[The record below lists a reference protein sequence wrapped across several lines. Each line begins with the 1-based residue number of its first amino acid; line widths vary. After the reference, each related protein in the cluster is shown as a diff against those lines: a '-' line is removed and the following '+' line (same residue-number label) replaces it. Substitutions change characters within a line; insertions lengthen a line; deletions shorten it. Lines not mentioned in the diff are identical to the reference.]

1 MYQNIFASKKD
12 NLIYL
17 WDDKKGLVT
26 FKNKPYAYKKSP
38 NGMYRSMYGDKLE
51 KVNRYR
57 FEDEGLFESDVPIET
72 RNLIDLYEDD
82 DEPSTGHCVMNFD
95 IEVSMEDDLPDTEK
109 ANNPVTAIAWHDSC
123 SNNYVVLIL
132 DKEDKI
138 TDYSND
144 EVSVYS
150 FDNERAM
157 LDRFLDF
164 YQEISPTIL
173 TGWNIDGFDV
183 PYLYRRLAR
192 VLGQEEANRLSPIG
206 HAYFHPFKKRM
217 VIAGVS
223 CLDYLTLYK
232 NFTYSVEPSYRL
244 DVIGRK
250 EVGIGKIEYEGNLD
264 DLFSSD
270 IEKFIEYNLNDVKI
284 VVEIDKKMELIEL
297 TRSICHVGHVPYEDI
312 LFSSR
317 YLEGALLT
325 YLRRHNLVAPNKDPN
340 GRERFN
346 EIKGDESKKFSGAY
360 VAAPT
365 PGKYKWVF
373 DLDLTSLYPSI
384 IMSTNISPETKVG
397 VVDNWSPEKFCDGE
411 QTEVGFRGET
421 YSADEFK
428 TFLKENNLA
437 ISSNG
442 VMYTKEKVGLIPAIL
457 DQWFNQ
463 RVEFKDKMKEYGNA
477 GDDAKYV
484 FYKRRQHVQK
494 ILLNSLYGVLGL
506 PIFRFYDVDNAEAV
520 TTTGVS
526 VIKFSR
532 KIANHYY
539 NKTLDDTEDHCIYID
554 TDSVFFSA
562 LPIVEKTMPN
572 VDVNND
578 DEMATAILEV
588 ADSVQTFIN
597 KSYDVMAK
605 RFFNIEE
612 HRYDIKQEVISK
624 ASIWLAKKRYAQW
637 IINNNGVTCDELE
650 VKGLDVVRS
659 SFPTRFRAFMT
670 EILKDIL
677 KDTPKQEIDDKIVA
691 LKKQV
696 KNESVDDIAK
706 TSAVKNITKYMR
718 MMDTGAV
725 VGECAKS
732 TPAHVK
738 ASIIHNQFI
747 NKFKIQA
754 EPIRNGEKVKWIYL
768 KNNEL
773 GLDALAFR
781 GYEDPPQL
789 MEFIE
794 KYADKDK
801 LFERELEGKLRDFYD
816 ALSWDFASENLA
828 NAQKFFAF

>member
-1 MYQNIFASKKD
+1 MV
-12 NLIYL
+12 YL

-26 FKNKPYAYKKSP
+26 FKNTPYAYKKSP
-38 NGMYRSMYGDKLE
+38 SGMYRSMYGDKLE
-51 KVNRYR
+51 KVTRYQY
-57 FEDEGLFESDVPIET
+57 EDTGLFESDVPAET
-72 RNLIDLYEDD
+72 RNLIDLYQDD

-95 IEVSMEDDLPDTEK
+95 IEVSMEGDLPDTEK

-150 FDNERAM
+150 FDNERCL

-164 YQEISPTIL
+164 YQEISPSIL

-206 HAYFHPFKKRM
+206 HAYYHPFKKRI

-223 CLDYLTLYK
+223 CLDYLALYK

-244 DVIGRK
+244 DSIGRK

-264 DLFSSD
+264 DLFAKD

-325 YLRRHNLVAPNKDPN
+325 YLRRNNLVAPNKDPN
-340 GRERFN
+340 GRDKFN
-346 EIKGDESKKFSGAY
+346 EIKNDGSKKFSGAY
-360 VAAPT
+360 VAAPV

-397 VVDNWSPEKFCDGE
+397 VVDKWSPEDFCDGK
-411 QTEVGFRGET
+411 QTEVGFRGDT
-421 YSADEFK
+421 YNPEEFK
-428 TFLKENNLA
+428 TFLTENNLS

-442 VMYTKEKVGLIPAIL
+442 VMYTKDKVGLIPAIL
-457 DQWFNQ
+457 EQWFNQ
-463 RVEFKDKMKEYGNA
+463 RVEFKDKMKKYGNE
-477 GDDAKYV
+477 GNDAKYV

-506 PIFRFYDVDNAEAV
+506 PIFRFYDVHNAEAV

-539 NKTLDDTEDHCIYID
+539 NKTLGDSEDHCIYID

-562 LPIVEKTMPN
+562 LPIVEKTRP
-572 VDVNND
+572 DIDTSND
-578 DEMATAILEV
+578 EEMAAAILVV
-588 ADSVQTFIN
+588 AQNVQTFIN

-637 IINNNGVTCDELE
+637 IINNNGVACDELE

-659 SFPTRFRAFMT
+659 SYPTRFRSFMT
-670 EILKDIL
+670 EVLKDIL
-677 KDTPKQEIDDKIVA
+677 KDVPKEEIDDKIVA
-691 LKKQV
+691 MKRQV

-706 TSAVKNITKYMR
+706 TSAVKNVTKYVK
-718 MMDTGAV
+718 MMNKDAV
-725 VGECAKS
+725 VGQCAKS

-747 NKFKIQA
+747 KKFKIQA
-754 EPIRNGEKVKWIYL
+754 EPIRNGEKIKWIYL

-781 GYEDPPQL
+781 GYEDPPEL

-816 ALSWDFASENLA
+816 ALNWDFASEHLA
-828 NAQKFFAF
+828 TAQKFFSF

>member
-1 MYQNIFASKKD
+1 
-12 NLIYL
+12 
-17 WDDKKGLVT
+17 
-26 FKNKPYAYKKSP
+26 
-38 NGMYRSMYGDKLE
+38 MYGDKLE
-51 KVNRYR
+51 KVTRYR
-57 FEDEGLFESDVPIET
+57 YEDTGLFESDVPIET

-95 IEVSMEDDLPDTEK
+95 IEVSMEGDLPDTEK

-123 SNNYVVLIL
+123 TNNYVVLIL
-132 DKEDKI
+132 DKENKI

-150 FDNERAM
+150 YDNERA
-157 LDRFLDF
+157 LLSHFLDF

-206 HAYFHPFKKRM
+206 HAYFHPFKKRI

-223 CLDYLTLYK
+223 CLDYLVLYK
-232 NFTYSVEPSYRL
+232 NFTYSVEPTYRL
-244 DVIGRK
+244 DAIGRK

-325 YLRRHNLVAPNKDPN
+325 YLRRHNLVAPNKDPE

-397 VVDNWSPEKFCDGE
+397 VVDNWSPEDFCDGK
-411 QTEVGFRGET
+411 QTEVGFRGDT
-421 YSADEFK
+421 YSAEEFK

-463 RVEFKDKMKEYGNA
+463 RVEFKNKMKEYGNA

-539 NKTLDDTEDHCIYID
+539 NKTLGDTEDHCIYID

-572 VDVNND
+572 VDVKND

-588 ADSVQTFIN
+588 ADNVQTFIN

-637 IINNNGVTCDELE
+637 IINNNGVGCDELE

-691 LKKQV
+691 LKRQV
-696 KNESVDDIAK
+696 KNESVQDIAK
-706 TSAVKNITKYMR
+706 TSAVKNVTKYLK
-718 MMDTGAV
+718 MMDKGAV

-747 NKFKIQA
+747 KKFKIQA
-754 EPIRNGEKVKWIYL
+754 EPIRNGEKIKWIYL

-781 GYEDPPQL
+781 GYEDPPEL

-816 ALSWDFASENLA
+816 ALDWDFASENLA
-828 NAQKFFAF
+828 TAQKFFAF

>member
-1 MYQNIFASKKD
+1 
-12 NLIYL
+12 
-17 WDDKKGLVT
+17 
-26 FKNKPYAYKKSP
+26 
-38 NGMYRSMYGDKLE
+38 
-51 KVNRYR
+51 
-57 FEDEGLFESDVPIET
+57 
-72 RNLIDLYEDD
+72 
-82 DEPSTGHCVMNFD
+82 
-95 IEVSMEDDLPDTEK
+95 
-109 ANNPVTAIAWHDSC
+109 
-123 SNNYVVLIL
+123 
-132 DKEDKI
+132 
-138 TDYSND
+138 
-144 EVSVYS
+144 
-150 FDNERAM
+150 
-157 LDRFLDF
+157 
-164 YQEISPTIL
+164 
-173 TGWNIDGFDV
+173 
-183 PYLYRRLAR
+183 
-192 VLGQEEANRLSPIG
+192 
-206 HAYFHPFKKRM
+206 
-217 VIAGVS
+217 
-223 CLDYLTLYK
+223 
-232 NFTYSVEPSYRL
+232 
-244 DVIGRK
+244 
-250 EVGIGKIEYEGNLD
+250 
-264 DLFSSD
+264 
-270 IEKFIEYNLNDVKI
+270 
-284 VVEIDKKMELIEL
+284 
-297 TRSICHVGHVPYEDI
+297 
-312 LFSSR
+312 
-317 YLEGALLT
+317 
-325 YLRRHNLVAPNKDPN
+325 
-340 GRERFN
+340 
-346 EIKGDESKKFSGAY
+346 
-360 VAAPT
+360 
-365 PGKYKWVF
+365 
-373 DLDLTSLYPSI
+373 
-384 IMSTNISPETKVG
+384 MSTNISPETKVG

-428 TFLKENNLA
+428 AFLKDNNLS

-442 VMYTKEKVGLIPAIL
+442 VMYTKNKVGLIPAIL

-463 RVEFKDKMKEYGNA
+463 RVEFKNKMKEYGNS
-477 GDDAKYV
+477 GDDEKYV
-484 FYKRRQHVQK
+484 FYKSVQHVQK

-532 KIANHYY
+532 QIANHYY
-539 NKTLDDTEDHCIYID
+539 NKILDDTEDHCIYID

-562 LPIVEKTMPN
+562 LPIVEKTMPH
-572 VDVNND
+572 VDVKND

-588 ADSVQTFIN
+588 AGNVQTFIN

-612 HRYDIKQEVISK
+612 HRYDIKQEVIAK

-659 SFPTRFRAFMT
+659 SFPTRFRKFMT

-677 KDTPKQEIDDKIVA
+677 KDVPKEEIDDKIVT

-706 TSAVKNITKYMR
+706 TSAVKNISKYVK
-718 MMDTGAV
+718 MMDKGAV
-725 VGECAKS
+725 MGECAKS

-738 ASIIHNQFI
+738 SSIIHNQFLK
-747 NKFKIQA
+747 KFKIQS
-754 EPIRNGEKVKWIYL
+754 EPIRDGEKIKWIYL

>member
-1 MYQNIFASKKD
+1 
-12 NLIYL
+12 
-17 WDDKKGLVT
+17 
-26 FKNKPYAYKKSP
+26 
-38 NGMYRSMYGDKLE
+38 
-51 KVNRYR
+51 
-57 FEDEGLFESDVPIET
+57 
-72 RNLIDLYEDD
+72 
-82 DEPSTGHCVMNFD
+82 
-95 IEVSMEDDLPDTEK
+95 
-109 ANNPVTAIAWHDSC
+109 
-123 SNNYVVLIL
+123 
-132 DKEDKI
+132 
-138 TDYSND
+138 
-144 EVSVYS
+144 
-150 FDNERAM
+150 
-157 LDRFLDF
+157 
-164 YQEISPTIL
+164 
-173 TGWNIDGFDV
+173 
-183 PYLYRRLAR
+183 
-192 VLGQEEANRLSPIG
+192 LGQEEANRLSPIG
-206 HAYFHPFKKRM
+206 HAYFHPFKKRI

-223 CLDYLTLYK
+223 CLDYLALYK

-244 DVIGRK
+244 DAIGRK

-264 DLFSSD
+264 DLFAKD

-325 YLRRHNLVAPNKDPN
+325 YLRRNNLVAPNKDPN

-346 EIKGDESKKFSGAY
+346 EIKGDGSKKFSGAY

-411 QTEVGFRGET
+411 QTEVGFQGET
-421 YSADEFK
+421 YSAENFK
-428 TFLKENNLA
+428 KFLTDNNLS

-457 DQWFNQ
+457 EQWFNQ

-539 NKTLDDTEDHCIYID
+539 NKTLGDKEDHCIYID

-572 VDVNND
+572 VDVDND

-588 ADSVQTFIN
+588 ADNVQTFIN

-659 SFPTRFRAFMT
+659 SFPTRFRSFMT

-677 KDTPKQEIDDKIVA
+677 KDTPKEEIDDKIVA
-691 LKKQV
+691 LKRQV

-706 TSAVKNITKYMR
+706 TSAVKNVTKYVK
-718 MMDTGAV
+718 MMDKGAV

-747 NKFKIQA
+747 KKFKIQA
-754 EPIRNGEKVKWIYL
+754 EPIRNGEKIKWIYL

-781 GYEDPPQL
+781 GYEDPPEL

-816 ALSWDFASENLA
+816 ALNWDFASENLA
-828 NAQKFFAF
+828 TAQKFFSF

>member
-1 MYQNIFASKKD
+1 M
-12 NLIYL
+12 
-17 WDDKKGLVT
+17 
-26 FKNKPYAYKKSP
+26 
-38 NGMYRSMYGDKLE
+38 
-51 KVNRYR
+51 
-57 FEDEGLFESDVPIET
+57 
-72 RNLIDLYEDD
+72 
-82 DEPSTGHCVMNFD
+82 
-95 IEVSMEDDLPDTEK
+95 
-109 ANNPVTAIAWHDSC
+109 
-123 SNNYVVLIL
+123 
-132 DKEDKI
+132 
-138 TDYSND
+138 
-144 EVSVYS
+144 
-150 FDNERAM
+150 
-157 LDRFLDF
+157 
-164 YQEISPTIL
+164 
-173 TGWNIDGFDV
+173 
-183 PYLYRRLAR
+183 
-192 VLGQEEANRLSPIG
+192 
-206 HAYFHPFKKRM
+206 
-217 VIAGVS
+217 
-223 CLDYLTLYK
+223 DYLALYK
-232 NFTYSVEPSYRL
+232 NFTFSVEPSYRL
-244 DVIGRK
+244 DAIGRK
-250 EVGIGKIEYEGNLD
+250 EVGLGKIEYEGNLD
-264 DLFSSD
+264 DLFAKD

-325 YLRRHNLVAPNKDPN
+325 YLRRNNLVAPNKDPN

-411 QTEVGFRGET
+411 QKEVGFRGET

-428 TFLKENNLA
+428 TFLKDNNLS

-463 RVEFKDKMKEYGNA
+463 RVEFNNKMKEYGNS

-484 FYKRRQHVQK
+484 VYKRRQHVQK

-539 NKTLDDTEDHCIYID
+539 NKILGDTEDHCIYID

-562 LPIVEKTMPN
+562 LPIVEKTMPH
-572 VDVNND
+572 VDVKND

-588 ADSVQTFIN
+588 ADNVQTFIN
-597 KSYDVMAK
+597 KSYDVMAN

-612 HRYDIKQEVISK
+612 HRYDIKQEVIAK
-624 ASIWLAKKRYAQW
+624 ASMWLAKKRYAQW

-659 SFPTRFRAFMT
+659 SFPTRFREFMT

-677 KDTPKQEIDDKIVA
+677 KDVPKEEIDEKIVT

-706 TSAVKNITKYMR
+706 TSAVKNISKYVK
-718 MMDTGAV
+718 MMDKGAV
-725 VGECAKS
+725 MGECAKS

-738 ASIIHNQFI
+738 SSIIHNQFLR
-747 NKFKIQA
+747 KFNIQS
-754 EPIRNGEKVKWIYL
+754 EPIRDGEKIKWIYL

-781 GYEDPPQL
+781 GYDDPPEL
-789 MEFIE
+789 LEFIE
-794 KYADKDK
+794 RYADKDK

>member
-1 MYQNIFASKKD
+1 
-12 NLIYL
+12 
-17 WDDKKGLVT
+17 
-26 FKNKPYAYKKSP
+26 
-38 NGMYRSMYGDKLE
+38 
-51 KVNRYR
+51 
-57 FEDEGLFESDVPIET
+57 
-72 RNLIDLYEDD
+72 
-82 DEPSTGHCVMNFD
+82 MNFD
-95 IEVSMEDDLPDTEK
+95 IEVSMEGDLPDTEK

-132 DKEDKI
+132 DKENKI

-150 FDNERAM
+150 YDNERA
-157 LDRFLDF
+157 LLSHFLDF

-206 HAYFHPFKKRM
+206 HAYFHPFKKRI

-232 NFTYSVEPSYRL
+232 NFTYSVEPTYRL
-244 DVIGRK
+244 DAIGRK

-325 YLRRHNLVAPNKDPN
+325 YLRRHNLVAPNKDPE

-397 VVDNWSPEKFCDGE
+397 VVDNWSPEDFCDGK
-411 QTEVGFRGET
+411 QTEVGFRGDN

-463 RVEFKDKMKEYGNA
+463 RVEFKNKMKEYGNA

-539 NKTLDDTEDHCIYID
+539 NKTLGDSEDHCIYID

-588 ADSVQTFIN
+588 ADNVQTFIN

-637 IINNNGVTCDELE
+637 IINNNGVGCDELE

-696 KNESVDDIAK
+696 KNESVQDIAK
-706 TSAVKNITKYMR
+706 TSAVKNVTKYLK
-718 MMDTGAV
+718 MMDKGAV

-747 NKFKIQA
+747 KKFKIQA
-754 EPIRNGEKVKWIYL
+754 EPIRNGEKIKWIYL

-781 GYEDPPQL
+781 GYEDPPEL

-816 ALSWDFASENLA
+816 ALDWDFASENLA
-828 NAQKFFAF
+828 TAQKFFAF

>member
-1 MYQNIFASKKD
+1 MYQNIFVNKKD
-12 NLIYL
+12 RMVYL

-26 FKNKPYAYKKSP
+26 FKNTPYAYKKSP
-38 NGMYRSMYGDKLE
+38 SGMYRSMYGDKLE
-51 KVNRYR
+51 KVTRYQY
-57 FEDEGLFESDVPIET
+57 EDTGLFESDVPAET
-72 RNLIDLYEDD
+72 RNLIDLYQDD

-95 IEVSMEDDLPDTEK
+95 IEVSMEGDLPDTEK

-150 FDNERAM
+150 FDNERCL

-164 YQEISPTIL
+164 YQEISPSIL

-206 HAYFHPFKKRM
+206 HAYYHPFKKRI

-223 CLDYLTLYK
+223 CLDYLALYK

-244 DVIGRK
+244 DSIGRK

-264 DLFSSD
+264 DLFAKD
-270 IEKFIEYNLNDVKI
+270 IDKFIEYNLNDVKI

-325 YLRRHNLVAPNKDPN
+325 YLRRNNLVAPNKDPN
-340 GRERFN
+340 GRDKFN
-346 EIKGDESKKFSGAY
+346 EIKNDGSKKFSGAY
-360 VAAPT
+360 VAAPV

-397 VVDNWSPEKFCDGE
+397 VVDKWSPEDFCDGK
-411 QTEVGFRGET
+411 QTEVGFRGDT
-421 YSADEFK
+421 YNPEEFK
-428 TFLKENNLA
+428 TFLTENNLS

-442 VMYTKEKVGLIPAIL
+442 VMYTKDKVGLIPAIL
-457 DQWFNQ
+457 EQWFNQ
-463 RVEFKDKMKEYGNA
+463 RVEFKDKMKKYGNE
-477 GDDAKYV
+477 GNDAKYV

-506 PIFRFYDVDNAEAV
+506 PIFRFYDVHNAEAV

-539 NKTLDDTEDHCIYID
+539 NKTLGDSEDHCIYID

-562 LPIVEKTMPN
+562 LPIVEKTRP
-572 VDVNND
+572 DIDTSND
-578 DEMATAILEV
+578 EEMAAAILVV
-588 ADSVQTFIN
+588 AQNVQTFIN

-637 IINNNGVTCDELE
+637 IINNNGVACDELE

-659 SFPTRFRAFMT
+659 SYPTRFRSFMT
-670 EILKDIL
+670 EVLKDIL
-677 KDTPKQEIDDKIVA
+677 KDVPKEEIDDKIVA
-691 LKKQV
+691 MKRQV

-706 TSAVKNITKYMR
+706 TSAVKNVTKYVK
-718 MMDTGAV
+718 MMNKDAV
-725 VGECAKS
+725 VGQCAKS

-747 NKFKIQA
+747 KKFKIQA
-754 EPIRNGEKVKWIYL
+754 EPIRNGEKIKWIYL

-781 GYEDPPQL
+781 GYEDPPEL

-816 ALSWDFASENLA
+816 ALNWDFASEHLA
-828 NAQKFFAF
+828 TAQKFFSF